1 MGDLCSEPIEIHKER
16 APLPMMFS
24 SGQHREGAQNET
36 LKDECTV
43 IVSSNAQGRHESF
56 LACPPFSDGDRRSD
70 IRWTGRFLAFV
81 AIVMAWDPFPTLCD
95 RFAAARDV
103 LGGMFPSRRRVGKTY
118 QGFTKALLS
127 WSDSL
132 VEKITDHLRGVIRQ
146 MAGPYW
152 TREGFVA
159 FAGDGSRVECP
170 RTEANQK
177 ALGCGGR
184 KGTGPQFWLTT
195 LWHMGTGLPWAWK
208 IGRSTDAE
216 RMHLRSML
224 PLLPRNALVV
234 ADAGF
239 TGYELLRDILAGGR
253 SFLIRVGSN
262 VCLLKNL
269 GYAHVEADGTVYL
282 WPERFQKKTL
292 APLVLRLIVLERKGK
307 KMYLLTNLSAEQ
319 LSEEQAAVLYE
330 MRWGVE
336 LFYRSMK
343 QTLSHRKMLS
353 HAPKQAR
360 AELSWTLVGLQLL
373 GLMSVSEIIQS
384 GKDPLS
390 WSVAMSLRVVRLATG
405 DRKPRRSCRGGFL
418 GALSRAVKDDYK
430 RSSVKKARN
439 WAHKKKDKPPGAPKL
454 RKANGTEIERAKR
467 IKAIKTAA

>member
-1 MGDLCSEPIEIHKER
+1 MLILTGQQSEGDPY
-16 APLPMMFS
+16 
-24 SGQHREGAQNET
+24 ET
-36 LKDECTV
+36 LTEECPE
-43 IVSSNAQGRHESF
+43 IVSAGFADWHESF
-56 LACPPFSDGDRRSD
+56 LASPPFSDRDRRSNV
-70 IRWTGRFLAFV
+70 RWTGRFLAFV
-81 AIVMAWDPFPTLCD
+81 AILMAWDPAQTLCD

-103 LGGMFPSRRRVGKTY
+103 LAGMFPSRRRVGKTY
-118 QGFTKALLS
+118 QGFIQALFS
-127 WSDSL
+127 WPDSFL
-132 VEKITDHLRGVIRQ
+132 GKITDHLRRVIRQ
-146 MAGPYW
+146 NAGPYW

-159 FAGDGSRVECP
+159 FAADGSRVDCP
-170 RTEANQK
+170 RTEANEK

-216 RMHLRSML
+216 RPHLRSML

-239 TGYELLRDILAGGR
+239 TGYALLRDILSGGR

-262 VCLLKNL
+262 VCLLKEL
-269 GYAHVEADGTVYL
+269 GYARVENDGTVYL
-282 WPERFQKKTL
+282 WPEKFQKKMQS
-292 APLVLRLIVLERKGK
+292 PLVLRLIVLERKGK

-319 LSEEQAAVLYE
+319 LSEKRAAFLYE

-373 GLMSVSEIIQS
+373 GLLSVEQIIRRRR
-384 GKDPLS
+384 DPLS
-390 WSVAMSLRVVRLATG
+390 WSVAASLRVVRLAMA
-405 DRKPRRSCRGGFL
+405 DRKPRRSFRGGFS
-418 GALSRAVKDDYK
+418 GALSQAVKDDYK
-430 RSSVKKARN
+430 RSSTKKARN
-439 WAHKKKDKPPGAPKL
+439 WPHKKKEKPPGAPKL
-454 RKANGTEIERAKR
+454 RKANSTEVKKAQT
-467 IKAIKTAA
+467 IKATKMAA

>member
-1 MGDLCSEPIEIHKER
+1 MMIVSRHQGKGDPH
-16 APLPMMFS
+16 
-24 SGQHREGAQNET
+24 ET
-36 LKDECTV
+36 LTDECTV
-43 IVSSNAQGRHESF
+43 IVSTGFAGWHESI
-56 LACPPFSDGDRRSD
+56 LAGPPFSDRDRRSNT
-70 IRWTGRFLAFV
+70 RWTGRFLAFV
-81 AIVMAWDPFPTLCD
+81 AILMAWDPAQTLCD
-95 RFAAARDV
+95 RFATARDV
-103 LGGMFPSRRRVGKTY
+103 LAGMFPSRRRVGRTY
-118 QGFTKALLS
+118 QGFIKALFW

-132 VEKITDHLRGVIRQ
+132 VEKIAAHLRGVIRQ
-146 MAGPYW
+146 TAGAYW

-159 FAGDGSRVECP
+159 FAADGSRVECP
-170 RTEANQK
+170 RTKANEE

-216 RMHLRSML
+216 RTHLRSML
-224 PLLPRNALVV
+224 QWLPRNALVV

-239 TGYELLRDILAGGR
+239 TGYELLRDILSGGR

-262 VCLLKNL
+262 VRLLKEL
-269 GYAHVEADGTVYL
+269 GYANIENDGTVYL
-282 WPERFQKKTL
+282 WPDRFQKKKKP
-292 APLVLRLIVLERKGK
+292 PLVFRLIVLERKGK

-319 LSEEQAAVLYE
+319 LSKKQAAILYE

-373 GLMSVSEIIQS
+373 GLLSVDQIIRRR
-384 GKDPLS
+384 KDPLS
-390 WSVAMSLRVVRLATG
+390 WSMAASLRVVRLAME
-405 DRKPRRSCRGGFL
+405 DRKPHESCRGGFL

-430 RSSVKKARN
+430 RSSEKKARN
-439 WAHKKKDKPPGAPKL
+439 WPHKKREKPPGAPQL
-454 RKANGTEIERAKR
+454 RKANDTEIKQAQT
-467 IKAIKTAA
+467 IKATIMAA